1 MIEFIIK
8 AGLFFILLP
17 IALLGFVVAFAW
29 FYTILAGVGVI
40 IKKICRIE

>member
-8 AGLFFILLP
+8 AGLFFLMLP
-17 IALLGFVVAFAW
+17 IALLGFVLVFAW
-29 FYTILAGVGVI
+29 IYAILAGVGVI